1 MIEIFYE
8 TNFELIPL
16 VYYVDWLDRVIV
28 SENVIRGDINYIFC
42 DDSFLLDINQ
52 RYLNH
57 DTLTDIITF
66 DYSQG
71 KVLNSDVYV
80 SIDRV
85 KNNAR
90 TFNENFQTELLR
102 VMSHGILHLCGY
114 NDKNEKDRLVM
125 RDKEE
130 EKIRMFHVEQS

>member
-71 KVLNSDVYV
+71 KVLNSDVYI